1 MHLIGV
7 VNLHLGRVNWSAL
20 MLPADRWAGA
30 SLKKLD
36 SNSKKGTA
44 ADWNRCSV
52 NNLLALRIGSL
63 VAVRGGA
70 VHHYLNRKELPFS

>member
-1 MHLIGV
+1 
-7 VNLHLGRVNWSAL
+7 

-52 NNLLALRIGSL
+52 SKLSALGIGSKA
-63 VAVRGGA
+63 AVRGGA
-70 VHHYLNRKELPFS
+70 VHHCLNRKELPFS